1 MEAMGSLQAHA
12 PASAIQSSVTPG
24 KFSTSWA
31 AELRT
36 SPTLGSAAQTFL
48 TSNDFNNPISMV
60 RGPRSSPL

>member
-12 PASAIQSSVTPG
+12 PAMATQSCATPG

-48 TSNDFNNPISMV
+48 TQQIPGLSFLELGRSNFA
-60 RGPRSSPL
+60 